1 MAADISKIYFKRAKM
16 DVGSLHI
23 LDYLIFSVLLC
34 VSLGV
39 GIYYAW
45 KEKNQSADSFLLTW
59 FLKFFLNN
67 FQKELS
73 LDIRIKLRKK
83 FFGKIS

>member
-1 MAADISKIYFKRAKM
+1 M

-23 LDYLIFSVLLC
+23 IDYIIFSILLC

-45 KEKNQSADSFLLTW
+45 KEKNQSADSFLLNW
-59 FLKFFLNN
+59 FVDIIINAPTSYVGHKILRNLNP
-67 FQKELS
+67 LS
-73 LDIRIKLRKK
+73 NYVAYKLFRIKIFK
-83 FFGKIS
+83 

>member
-1 MAADISKIYFKRAKM
+1 MAAEISKIYFKRAKM

-45 KEKNQSADSFLLTW
+45 KEKNQSADSFLLIRFQNY
-59 FLKFFLNN
+59 FL
-67 FQKELS
+67 
-73 LDIRIKLRKK
+73 IKL
-83 FFGKIS
+83 